1 MLKIY
6 ICEDE
11 YYQKIYLEKIITR
24 VISSENYD
32 MEISL
37 ITNNPHTLL
46 DHIKDTKHTG
56 IYFLDTHFK
65 SKIKGIELAKKIRDY
80 DPRCFIV
87 FITADKDEN
96 RDIINEIFFHKI
108 EVMDYIIKNN
118 HIDLPLRIEDCLHNA
133 YNKCSLKNNNL
144 QKIFSAKIKDR
155 ILKVNYDNILFF
167 ETSPNIHKILLHYDN
182 KVEEFYG
189 KMKELEK
196 ILDSRFFR
204 SHNSFILNMD
214 KIKEVDKKARI
225 AYLVNNK
232 KCLISAR
239 KINLLLKY

>member
-87 FITADKDEN
+87 FITADKSMSYLT
-96 RDIINEIFFHKI
+96 FLHKV
-108 EVMDYIIKNN
+108 EAMDYILKDDFTNLPFRIK
-118 HIDLPLRIEDCLHNA
+118 DCLHNA
-133 YNKCSLKNNNL
+133 YTKYSSKNN
-144 QKIFSAKIKDR
+144 K
-155 ILKVNYDNILFF
+155 LK
-167 ETSPNIHKILLHYDN
+167 
-182 KVEEFYG
+182 
-189 KMKELEK
+189 
-196 ILDSRFFR
+196 
-204 SHNSFILNMD
+204 
-214 KIKEVDKKARI
+214 KK
-225 AYLVNNK
+225 K
-232 KCLISAR
+232 KL
-239 KINLLLKY
+239 